1 VTVSQPRQ
9 EPETVL
15 ERGLRYEVFQ
25 LVTVGPQE
33 RRLDTRRVHRDIL
46 QIVLDYPQGN
56 DVVLQGVPYGVP
68 LDPVGQN
75 AQHLQLLL
83 IVRGVFVV
91 VLVQIQ
97 DRLEIVHQNL
107 HPVFVPVHQ
116 SRQDSGEMHQNR
128 LVIPDARVRRTR
140 EQRPDVF
147 GTAERLREP
156 FELVHGLAGGFGQ
169 HRLHDLQQQ
178 MKPADS
184 KRDSLTSRSC
194 SVTAA

>member
-25 LVTVGPQE
+25 LVTVSPQE

-156 FELVHGLAGGFGQ
+156 LELVHGLAGGLGQ